1 MKNSYF
7 TGEMPSCT
15 SLVGC
20 QDQKRKEETM
30 RAAIFRGAFAIQ
42 VEQIP
47 DATILAPTDAVVRIT
62 HASICGTDL
71 WPYRG
76 QGTYQ
81 PGWQIGHEWMGMVED
96 IGSEVRTLKRGD
108 RVIAP
113 YDFCDGTCEFCRKG
127 LDSACLQGGLWGF
140 GHEGGQAEAIRA
152 RFADATLVVLPP
164 SVEGDEALL
173 KALLPLTDNMAAGH
187 HAAVSAGVR
196 PGGTVAVIGDGA
208 VGLCATLAA
217 LRLGAERI
225 IVLGHQAQRLT
236 LARQFGATDVVASRG
251 EQGVLQV
258 IEMTGG
264 GADAVLEC
272 VGTEEA
278 INMAV
283 NMTRPGGTVGF
294 VGAPHGSGQIPLER
308 MFSSNIG
315 LRGGLAPTR
324 AYLPELLADVLAG
337 KLDPSPVLDVTVSL
351 AEVAAGYAAMDQ
363 RQAIKVMVRP

>member
-1 MKNSYF
+1 M
-7 TGEMPSCT
+7 
-15 SLVGC
+15 
-20 QDQKRKEETM
+20 
-30 RAAIFRGAFAIQ
+30 
-42 VEQIP
+42 
-47 DATILAPTDAVVRIT
+47 
-62 HASICGTDL
+62 
-71 WPYRG
+71 
-76 QGTYQ
+76 
-81 PGWQIGHEWMGMVED
+81 
-96 IGSEVRTLKRGD
+96 
-108 RVIAP
+108 
-113 YDFCDGTCEFCRKG
+113 
-127 LDSACLQGGLWGF
+127 
-140 GHEGGQAEAIRA
+140 
-152 RFADATLVVLPP
+152 
-164 SVEGDEALL
+164 
-173 KALLPLTDNMAAGH
+173 
-187 HAAVSAGVR
+187 
-196 PGGTVAVIGDGA
+196 IGDGA

-217 LRLGAERI
+217 LRLGAERL

-315 LRGGLAPTR
+315 LRGGLAPAR

>member
-1 MKNSYF
+1 
-7 TGEMPSCT
+7 
-15 SLVGC
+15 
-20 QDQKRKEETM
+20 M
-30 RAAIFRGAFAIQ
+30 RAAVFRGAFAIQ

-47 DATILAPTDAVVRIT
+47 DASILAPTDAVVRIT
-62 HASICGTDL
+62 HACICGTDL

-96 IGSEVRTLKRGD
+96 VGSEVRTLKRGD
-108 RVIAP
+108 RVIAS

-127 LDSACLQGGLWGF
+127 LDSACVQGGVWGY

-152 RFADATLVVLPP
+152 RFADATLVALP
-164 SVEGDEALL
+164 SAVEGDEALL
-173 KALLPLTDNMAAGH
+173 KALLTLTDNMAAGH

-196 PGGTVAVIGDGA
+196 PGGKVAVIGDGA

-236 LARQFGATDVVASRG
+236 LARLFGATDVVTSRG

-264 GADAVLEC
+264 GAEAVLEC

-294 VGAPHGSGQIPLER
+294 VGAPHGSGQIPLGR

-315 LRGGLAPTR
+315 VRGGLAPAR
-324 AYLPELLADVLAG
+324 AYLPELLNEVLAG
-337 KLDPSPVLDVTVSL
+337 RLDPSPVLDMTVSL
-351 AEVAAGYAAMDQ
+351 AEVAAGYVAMDQ
-363 RQAIKVMVRP
+363 RQAIKVLVRP

>member
-1 MKNSYF
+1 
-7 TGEMPSCT
+7 
-15 SLVGC
+15 
-20 QDQKRKEETM
+20 M
-30 RAAIFRGAFAIQ
+30 RAAIFRGAFDIQ

-47 DATILAPTDAVVRIT
+47 DATILEPTDAVVRIT
-62 HASICGTDL
+62 HACICGTDL

-76 QGTYQ
+76 QGPYT

-96 IGSEVRTLKRGD
+96 VGPDVRTIKRGD

-113 YDFCDGTCEFCRKG
+113 YDFADGTCEFCQKG
-127 LDSACLQGGLWGF
+127 LDSACVQGGLWGF

-152 RFADATLVVLPP
+152 RFADATLVVVPP

-173 KALLPLTDNMAAGH
+173 KAILPVTDVLAAGH
-187 HAAVSAGVR
+187 HAAVTSGVR
-196 PGGTVAVIGDGA
+196 PGDTAIVIGDGA
-208 VGLCATLAA
+208 VGLCGTLAA
-217 LRLGAERI
+217 RRLGAERI

-236 LARQFGATDVVASRG
+236 LARQFGATDVVTSRG
-251 EQGVLQV
+251 EQAVLQV

-272 VGTEEA
+272 VGTEES
-278 INMAV
+278 ITMAV

-294 VGAPHGSGQIPLER
+294 VGAPHGSGQIPLGR

-315 LRGGLAPTR
+315 LRGGLAPAR
-324 AYLPELLADVLAG
+324 AYLPELLNDVLEG
-337 KLDPSPVLDVTVSL
+337 RLDPSPILDLSVSL
-351 AEVAAGYAAMDQ
+351 DEVAAGYAAMDQ

>member
-1 MKNSYF
+1 
-7 TGEMPSCT
+7 
-15 SLVGC
+15 
-20 QDQKRKEETM
+20 M
-30 RAAIFRGAFAIQ
+30 RAAIFRGAFNIQ
-42 VEQIP
+42 VEQIL
-47 DATILAPTDAVVRIT
+47 DATILEPTDAVVRIT
-62 HASICGTDL
+62 HACICGTDL

-76 QGTYQ
+76 QGAYQ
-81 PGWQIGHEWMGMVED
+81 PGWQIGHEWMGIVED

-108 RVIAP
+108 RVIAS

-127 LDSACLQGGLWGF
+127 LDSACLQGGLWGY

-152 RFADATLVVLPP
+152 RFADATLVALP
-164 SVEGDEALL
+164 SAVEGDEALL

-187 HAAVSAGVR
+187 HAAVVAGVR

-217 LRLGAERI
+217 HRLGAERI

-236 LARQFGATDVVASRG
+236 LARQFGATDVVTSRG
-251 EQGVLQV
+251 EQVVPQV

-272 VGTEEA
+272 VGTEET
-278 INMAV
+278 INQAV

-294 VGAPHGSGQIPLER
+294 VGAPHGSGQIPLGR
-308 MFSSNIG
+308 MFSYNIG
-315 LRGGLAPTR
+315 VRGGLAPAR

-337 KLDPSPVLDVTVSL
+337 KLDPSPVLDLTVGL
-351 AEVAAGYAAMDQ
+351 ADVASGYAAMDQ
-363 RQAIKVMVRP
+363 RQAIKVLVQP

>member
-1 MKNSYF
+1 
-7 TGEMPSCT
+7 
-15 SLVGC
+15 
-20 QDQKRKEETM
+20 M
-30 RAAIFRGAFAIQ
+30 RAAIFRGAFNIQ

-47 DATILAPTDAVVRIT
+47 DATILEPTDAVVRIT
-62 HASICGTDL
+62 HACICGTDL

-76 QGTYQ
+76 QGAYQ
-81 PGWQIGHEWMGMVED
+81 PGWQIGHEWMGIVED

-108 RVIAP
+108 RVIAS

-127 LDSACLQGGLWGF
+127 LDSACLQGGLWGY

-152 RFADATLVVLPP
+152 RFADATLVALP
-164 SVEGDEALL
+164 SAVEGDEALL

-187 HAAVSAGVR
+187 HAAVVAGVR

-217 LRLGAERI
+217 HRLGAERI

-236 LARQFGATDVVASRG
+236 LARQFGATDVVTSRG
-251 EQGVLQV
+251 EQVVPQV

-272 VGTEEA
+272 VGTEET
-278 INMAV
+278 INQAV

-294 VGAPHGSGQIPLER
+294 VGAPHGSGQIPLGR
-308 MFSSNIG
+308 MFSYNIG
-315 LRGGLAPTR
+315 VRGGLAPAR

-337 KLDPSPVLDVTVSL
+337 KLDPSPVLDLTAGL
-351 AEVAAGYAAMDQ
+351 ADVASGYAAMDQ
-363 RQAIKVMVRP
+363 RQAIKVLVQP

>member
-1 MKNSYF
+1 M
-7 TGEMPSCT
+7 
-15 SLVGC
+15 
-20 QDQKRKEETM
+20 Q
-30 RAAIFRGAFAIQ
+30 AAIFRGAFAIQ

-47 DATILAPTDAVVRIT
+47 DAAILEPTDAVVRIT
-62 HASICGTDL
+62 HACICGTDL
-71 WPYRG
+71 WVYRG

-96 IGSEVRTLKRGD
+96 IGSEVRILKRGD

-127 LDSACLQGGLWGF
+127 LDSACQQGGLWGY

-152 RFADATLVVLPP
+152 RFADATLVALP
-164 SVEGDEALL
+164 SAVEGDEALL

-236 LARQFGATDVVASRG
+236 LARQFGATDVVTSRE

-264 GADAVLEC
+264 GADAV
-272 VGTEEA
+272 
-278 INMAV
+278 
-283 NMTRPGGTVGF
+283 
-294 VGAPHGSGQIPLER
+294 
-308 MFSSNIG
+308 
-315 LRGGLAPTR
+315 
-324 AYLPELLADVLAG
+324 Y
-337 KLDPSPVLDVTVSL
+337 DPSRWNGWVCGSPTWQWTDPAGTHVCFQYRL
-351 AEVAAGYAAMDQ
+351 AWRASSGARLSSRAACRGACWSA
-363 RQAIKVMVRP
+363 